1 MSYMEQGSKAKIK
14 PPMLTIIGFPGAGK
28 TSLAGLF
35 PSPAFIQAEDSQTVF
50 ENTPEEQ
57 QPFFMPMLPEAKKHK
72 DNPAKNISTKAVLIE
87 QIKEFGTQDHP
98 YKTLIFDT
106 ATSLNGMLERE
117 LVEFDESEAL
127 SVQDAAG
134 GFQKGYDIIA
144 TWHYEIISLCNRL
157 RNAKGMAIIFLAH
170 TANRK
175 VKNHPELSGE
185 YNVYGMD
192 MHVKSKNNYI
202 NLVDA
207 AIYLKQEEIAT
218 GHKIDKKDRTLKTG
232 RITQTGDRV
241 LITSS
246 DGVVGYVDAKTRY
259 DMPNEIP
266 VPLGENPLLQYIPF
280 FNKGEVK

>member
-1 MSYMEQGSKAKIK
+1 MSYMDQGSKAKVK

-28 TSLAGLF
+28 SSLAGLF
-35 PSPAFIQAEDSQTVF
+35 PSPAFIQSEDSQTVF
-50 ENTPEEQ
+50 ENLSEEQ
-57 QPFFMPMLPEAKKHK
+57 QPFFMPMLPEANKK
-72 DNPAKNISTKAVLIE
+72 KNISTKAVLLE

-98 YKTLIFDT
+98 YKTLIIDSV
-106 ATSLNGMLERE
+106 TSLNSMFERE
-117 LVEFDESEAL
+117 LVEFDESEAA

-144 TWHYEIISLCNRL
+144 NWHYEIIALCNRL
-157 RNAKGMAIIFLAH
+157 RNAKGMSVVFLAH
-170 TANRK
+170 TGNRK

-185 YNVYGMD
+185 YNVYSMD
-192 MHVKSKNNYI
+192 MHVKSKANYI

-218 GHKIDKKDRTLKTG
+218 GHNIDKKGRTLKTG

-266 VPLGENPLLQYIPF
+266 VPIGENPLLQYIPF
-280 FNKGEVK
+280 FNQKGATE